1 MVITGFTDER
11 LRAVLGMAL
20 TKRSA
25 REVISMHPE
34 TRIPRWEHALEDA
47 AQAPTILIV
56 DDLDLNRHLLKAILK
71 TESYQILEAK
81 RPSVAL
87 KVLEHEKVDLVV
99 ADMVMPGMSGP
110 DFCRAVKADHRTQ
123 LIPILV
129 ITGVQ
134 GTENEI
140 AGIESGADEFLVKPL
155 HPAVVRTRVRGM
167 LRSKALID
175 SLDEAET
182 ILFALAKSVESR
194 DNYTGMHC
202 ERLAAYSVRLGQA
215 LGLSRADQLAL
226 YRGGYLHDIGKVA
239 IPDSILFK
247 SGLLSPEEWQ
257 IMHMHTIRGEE
268 ICRPMKTLAPVLPII
283 RSHHERWDGTGYPDG
298 LSGES
303 IPLLARILQVADIY
317 DALTTARSYKP
328 AFSRAHALEIMLEES
343 QRGWRDPELIPL
355 FAEVEKQGNLGE
367 ESVWPATA
375 TMQESLEN
383 MRRELSK

>member
-1 MVITGFTDER
+1 MGVAR
-11 LRAVLGMAL
+11 RA
-20 TKRSA
+20 TKDVVSTL
-25 REVISMHPE
+25 PE
-34 TRIPRWEHALEDA
+34 TRLPRWGNALEDA
-47 AQAPTILIV
+47 PEVPTILIV

-71 TESYQILEAK
+71 TESYRVLEAK
-81 RPSVAL
+81 RPAVAL
-87 KVLEHEKVDLVV
+87 KVLEHEKVDLIVM
-99 ADMVMPGMSGP
+99 DMVMPGMSGP
-110 DFCRAVKADHRTQ
+110 DFCRALKADRTTQ
-123 LIPILV
+123 LIPLLV

-155 HPAVVRTRVRGM
+155 QPAVVRTRVRGM

-182 ILFALAKSVESR
+182 ILFALAKSVEAR

-226 YRGGYLHDIGKVA
+226 YRGGYLHDIGKVG

-247 SGLLSPEEWQ
+247 NGLLSPEEWQ
-257 IMHMHTIRGEE
+257 VMRMHTIRGEE
-268 ICRPMKTLAPVLPII
+268 VCRPMKTLAPVLPII
-283 RSHHERWDGTGYPDG
+283 RSHHERWDGSGYPDG
-298 LSGES
+298 LSGED
-303 IPLLARILQVADIY
+303 IPLLARVLQVADIY

-328 AFSRAHALEIMLEES
+328 AFSHDYALEIMLEES

-355 FAEVEKQGNLGE
+355 FAEMEKNGIPAG
-367 ESVWPATA
+367 SAAWPADA
-375 TMQESLEN
+375 SMQESLEN

>member
-1 MVITGFTDER
+1 
-11 LRAVLGMAL
+11 MAL
-20 TKRSA
+20 TKRSVKEVVAILPEA
-25 REVISMHPE
+25 RLPG
-34 TRIPRWEHALEDA
+34 WEIALEDA
-47 AQAPTILIV
+47 AQTSTILIV

-71 TESYQILEAK
+71 TESYRILEAK
-81 RPSVAL
+81 RPSIAL
-87 KVLEHEKVDLVV
+87 KLLEHEKVDLVV
-99 ADMVMPGMSGP
+99 MDMVMPGMSGP
-110 DFCRAVKADHRTQ
+110 DFCRALKADRRTQ

-134 GTENEI
+134 GAENEI

-155 HPAVVRTRVRGM
+155 QPAVVRTRVRGM

-182 ILFALAKSVESR
+182 ILFALAKAVESR

-215 LGLSRADQLAL
+215 LGLPSADQLAL
-226 YRGGYLHDIGKVA
+226 YRGGYLHDIGKVG

-247 SGLLSPEEWQ
+247 SGLLSAEEWQ
-257 IMHMHTIRGEE
+257 LMRMHTIRGEE

-317 DALTTARSYKP
+317 DALTTERSYKP
-328 AFSRAHALEIMLEES
+328 AFTRAHALEIMLEES

-355 FAEVEKQGNLGE
+355 FAEIERQGSLAE
-367 ESVWPATA
+367 AETWPVGAI
-375 TMQESLEN
+375 MQESLHN